1 MSGVCRQTSSVKFC
15 PHAPVNEYHDTPFWQ
30 CLGTFAASS
39 LALRILLSAQGLKR
53 ERSAAAAETRAVT
66 ADALVPDGRT
76 KPRKKSKLAAAVTAA
91 VE

>member
-1 MSGVCRQTSSVKFC
+1 MDGAGVIPSV
-15 PHAPVNEYHDTPFWQ
+15 HADR
-30 CLGTFAASS
+30 
-39 LALRILLSAQGLKR
+39 ALRILLSAQGLKR
-53 ERSAAAAETRAVT
+53 ERSAAAAETRAAT